1 MIFQISIFAL
11 ITCFYIAYFTK
22 QILLR
27 KKGIHTNRL
36 AKGRKPPK
44 TAAIETALLAATYGI
59 AAIQYASVFFSRFML
74 PLSFPDSVRWI
85 GIALTGGGVI
95 FFVLAITSMRDS
107 WRAGVDETQK
117 TSIVTRGIYK
127 VSRNPAFVGFDLLYM
142 GSALALP
149 NMISILSAFI
159 GILLL
164 HFQILEEETYLPRA
178 FGDEYLKYKSSTPR
192 YFLFF

>member
-1 MIFQISIFAL
+1 VIFQISVFGL
-11 ITCFYIAYFTK
+11 ITCFYIGYFMK

-44 TAAIETALLAATYGI
+44 TAAIETALLTATYSI
-59 AAIQYASVFFSRFML
+59 AVIQYASVFFSRFIL
-74 PLSFPDSVRWI
+74 TLKFPASIRWV

-95 FFVLAITSMRDS
+95 FFILAITSMRDS
-107 WRAGVDETQK
+107 WRAGVDESQK
-117 TSIVTRGIYK
+117 TAIVTSGIYSI
-127 VSRNPAFVGFDLLYM
+127 SRNPAFVGFDMLYL

-149 NMISILSAFI
+149 NVLLLVAAVI

-164 HFQILEEETYLPRA
+164 HLQILEEETYLPHA
-178 FGDEYLKYKSSTPR
+178 FGEEYLQYKSRTPR

>member
-1 MIFQISIFAL
+1 MIYPIGVCLL
-11 ITCFYIAYFTK
+11 ITCFYTGYFMK

-36 AKGRKPPK
+36 AKGRKPSK
-44 TAAIETALLAATYGI
+44 TTAVETALLAATYGI
-59 AAIQYASVFFSRFML
+59 AVIQYASVFFSRFL
-74 PLSFPDSVRWI
+74 LTLSFPVCVRRI

-95 FFVLAITSMRDS
+95 FFILAILSMRDS

-117 TSIVTRGIYK
+117 TSIVTGGIYK
-127 VSRNPAFVGFDLLYM
+127 VSRNPAFVGFDMLYL
-142 GSALALP
+142 GTALALP
-149 NMISILSAFI
+149 NLILLVASVI

-164 HFQILEEETYLPRA
+164 HFQILEEEKYLPQA
-178 FGDEYLKYKSSTPR
+178 FGDEYWQYRNRTPR

>member
-11 ITCFYIAYFTK
+11 ITCFYIAYFVK

-59 AAIQYASVFFSRFML
+59 AAIQYVSVFFSRFML
-74 PLSFPDSVRWI
+74 SLSFPVSIRWT
-85 GIALTGGGVI
+85 GIVITGGGVI

-117 TSIVTRGIYK
+117 TSIVTRVYT
-127 VSRNPAFVGFDLLYM
+127 R
-142 GSALALP
+142 SAE
-149 NMISILSAFI
+149 
-159 GILLL
+159 ILLL
-164 HFQILEEETYLPRA
+164 WALICCILDLHFPC
-178 FGDEYLKYKSSTPR
+178 PM
-192 YFLFF
+192 

>member
-1 MIFQISIFAL
+1 MIFQISIFTL
-11 ITCFYIAYFTK
+11 ITCFYMAYFTK
-22 QILLR
+22 QIFLR

-44 TAAIETALLAATYGI
+44 TAALETALLAATYGI
-59 AAIQYASVFFSRFML
+59 AAIQYASVFFSRFMRSFTL
-74 PLSFPDSVRWI
+74 PVSIRWI
-85 GIALTGGGVI
+85 GIAFTGAGVI

-127 VSRNPAFVGFDLLYM
+127 FSRNPAFVGFDLLYI

-149 NMISILSAFI
+149 NMISIFSAFI

-164 HFQILEEETYLPRA
+164 HFQILEEEKYLPRA
-178 FGDEYLKYKSSTPR
+178 FGDEYLQYKSRTPR

>member
-11 ITCFYIAYFTK
+11 ITCFYIAYFVK

-36 AKGRKPPK
+36 AKGLKPPK
-44 TAAIETALLAATYGI
+44 TAAIETTLLAATYGI
-59 AAIQYASVFFSRFML
+59 AVIQYVSVFFSRFML
-74 PLSFPDSVRWI
+74 SLSFSVSIRWT
-85 GIALTGGGVI
+85 GIVITGGGVI

-127 VSRNPAFVGFDLLYM
+127 VSRNPAFVGFDMLYI
-142 GSALALP
+142 GSALSLP
-149 NMISILSAFI
+149 NVIMIAAAII

-164 HFQILEEETYLPRA
+164 HFQILEEEKYLPRA
-178 FGDEYLKYKSSTPR
+178 FGDEYLRYKSSTPR

>member
-22 QILLR
+22 QIFLR

-74 PLSFPDSVRWI
+74 SLSFPVSVRWI

-127 VSRNPAFVGFDLLYM
+127 VSRNPAFVGFDLLYDGIVPLIFKKGKQKQQGY
-142 GSALALP
+142 GSISSAVFVSLSSLFYLA
-149 NMISILSAFI
+149 
-159 GILLL
+159 GVR
-164 HFQILEEETYLPRA
+164 HF
-178 FGDEYLKYKSSTPR
+178 S
-192 YFLFF
+192 YFLQ

>member
-1 MIFQISIFAL
+1 MIFQISIFVL
-11 ITCFYIAYFTK
+11 ITCFYIGYFMK

-44 TAAIETALLAATYGI
+44 TAAIETALLAATCGI
-59 AAIQYASVFFSRFML
+59 AVIQYASVFFSRFML
-74 PLSFPDSVRWI
+74 TLSFPATVRWA
-85 GIALTGGGVI
+85 GIAVTGGGVI
-95 FFVLAITSMRDS
+95 FFVLAITSMGAS

-117 TSIVTRGIYK
+117 TAIVTRGIYK
-127 VSRNPAFVGFDLLYM
+127 VSRNPAFAGFDMLYI

-149 NMISILSAFI
+149 NAILLVAAVI

-164 HFQILEEETYLPRA
+164 HFQILEEEKYLPRA
-178 FGDEYLKYKSSTPR
+178 FGDEYLRYRSRTPR